1 VLGVDWLKQFSP
13 VLFDFIKPRLSLKK
27 DGRMIEL
34 KGISQISDL
43 QMITTIK
50 EQRNFKDVIV
60 GVVGQFFA
68 MDMEREEKP
77 TEAVVEIEALLRE
90 FAKLFEKP

>member
-1 VLGVDWLKQFSP
+1 
-13 VLFDFIKPRLSLKK
+13 
-27 DGRMIEL
+27 MIEL

-50 EQRNFKDVIV
+50 EQRNFKYVIV